1 MTLARTRRTVESPH
15 ELLKTVKHFGSLCFK
30 YSRETDTVK
39 HFENYVFQPS
49 IEDLQ
54 YFNCHEVEDI
64 MVVVGK
70 DTKGLPV
77 DIPTVDYQE
86 MQKTLDDCLCNFL
99 PLVYRLQT
107 VSEGVL
113 RPLRFGRPRL

>member
-1 MTLARTRRTVESPH
+1 MTLAKTRRTVESPH
-15 ELLKTVKHFGSLCFK
+15 ELLKTVRNFGSLCFK

-49 IEDLQ
+49 IAD
-54 YFNCHEVEDI
+54 F
-64 MVVVGK
+64 MVVDGK
-70 DTKGLPV
+70 DTKGLTV

-86 MQKTLDDCLCNFL
+86 VQKTLDDCLCNFL

>member
-1 MTLARTRRTVESPH
+1 MTLARKRRTVESH
-15 ELLKTVKHFGSLCFK
+15 HKLLKTVRNFGSLCVK

-39 HFENYVFQPS
+39 NFE
-49 IEDLQ
+49 
-54 YFNCHEVEDI
+54 I
-64 MVVVGK
+64 MVVEGK

-86 MQKTLDDCLCNFL
+86 VQKTLDDCLCNFL

-113 RPLRFGRPRL
+113 RPPRFGRPRL